1 VDRKIMHLNAPMAGF
16 RINNRLLPPLALVS
30 AFAIVLVATVIGA
43 LVWTAYDARTRVLDQ
58 EKSDL
63 KNLAHSLAEHGFLT
77 FQNVDLVLA
86 SLAELYSPSPSPANI
101 NRYLR
106 TRRQGL
112 PQVSEFGILDEKGD
126 WKSSSLNALP
136 TSNEADS
143 SWFTIHQD
151 IEDSAV
157 QISAPLHLRGMERW
171 TVIVSR
177 RINQEDGGFGGV
189 AFAAID
195 LNFFAQ
201 YYKTF
206 DVGKAGGIALFRTDG
221 KLLAHSRSTETGV
234 DLSNTALFKT
244 NLALSPRDT
253 LRIVSP
259 LDNVA
264 RFLAYEQCQNYF
276 MLITVAESEDEVL
289 APWRADVRS
298 KALFAAAFLGV
309 VALFAV
315 ALGAQFRHR
324 QKIEKQL
331 RDREARYRVLA
342 ENAGDVVMQ
351 FERRGT
357 FTYVSPAAERVLG
370 WTEQALIGKRC
381 VEYVHPEDMAG
392 VNWAFSELRDRTAA
406 KTITYRMRKADLSH
420 VWVETHFRRTTP
432 EFGEGHEIVA
442 GLRDVTERRAMEE
455 ELHTLNK
462 KLASLATTDGL
473 TGLANR
479 RAFDQFLRNHEGAQN
494 AALLMIDIDHFK
506 QYNDHF
512 GHLRGDQCL
521 RAVADAIGALVQ
533 DANGFAARYGGEE
546 FAIVLPLTSEAQ
558 AILTADAIHT
568 SIRDLN
574 IANPASE
581 FKWVTLSIG
590 IAHKG
595 DRRCDVL
602 EVLRE
607 ADLALYQAKRC
618 GRNQTVLGSALTGA
632 FLETSDAPATARLEP

>member
-1 VDRKIMHLNAPMAGF
+1 MVSF
-16 RINNRLLPPLALVS
+16 RINNRPLPPLALLS
-30 AFAIVLVATVIGA
+30 TFAIVLVATVVGA
-43 LVWTAYDARTRVLDQ
+43 LAWLAYDARSRLLEQ

-63 KNLAHSLAEHGFLT
+63 RNLAHSLAEHGFLT

-86 SLAELYSPSPSPANI
+86 SIAERTLYSPPPPPEHVNT
-101 NRYLR
+101 YLR

-112 PQVSEFGILDEKGD
+112 PQVSEFGILDEKGN

-136 TSNEADS
+136 TSNEANS

-157 QISAPLHLRGMERW
+157 QISVPLHLRGMERW

-177 RINQEDGGFGGV
+177 RINKEDGGFGGV

-195 LNFFAQ
+195 LNFFTQ

-206 DVGKAGGIALFRTDG
+206 DVGKQGGIALFRTDG
-221 KLLAHSRSTETGV
+221 RLLAHSRSTDTGV
-234 DLSNTALFKT
+234 DLSNTTLFKT
-244 NLALSPRDT
+244 NLALAPRDT
-253 LRIVSP
+253 MRTVSP
-259 LDNVA
+259 LDHVP

-276 MLITVAESEDEVL
+276 LLITVAESEDEVL

-298 KALFAAAFLGV
+298 DALFAVGFLAV

-324 QKIEKQL
+324 HKIEKQL

-351 FERRGT
+351 FERRGN

-392 VNWAFSELRDRTAA
+392 VNDAFSELREHAAA
-406 KTITYRMRKADLSH
+406 KTITYRMRRADLSH

-432 EFGEGHEIVA
+432 DSADGLEIVA

-479 RAFDQFLRNHEGAQN
+479 RAFDQFLRNLEDDEN
-494 AALLMIDIDHFK
+494 TALLMIDIDHFK
-506 QYNDHF
+506 QYNDRF
-512 GHLRGDQCL
+512 GHLRGDECL
-521 RAVADAIGALVQ
+521 RTVADVIGALVR

-546 FAIVLPLTSEAQ
+546 FAIVLPQTSEAQ
-558 AILTADAIHT
+558 AIRTAGAIHC
-568 SIRDLN
+568 SIGNLA
-574 IANPASE
+574 IANPASQ

-590 IAHKG
+590 IAHKAG
-595 DRRCDVL
+595 RESDAL
-602 EVLRE
+602 EVLRD
-607 ADLALYQAKRC
+607 ADLALYQAKRY
-618 GRNQTVLGSALTGA
+618 GRNRTVLASALSGEL
-632 FLETSDAPATARLEP
+632 LETGDAPATAVLEP

>member
-1 VDRKIMHLNAPMAGF
+1 MAGF
-16 RINNRLLPPLALVS
+16 SINNRQLPPLALVS
-30 AFAIVLVATVIGA
+30 AFAIVLVATVVGA
-43 LVWTAYDARTRVLDQ
+43 LAWLAYDARSRLLEQ

-63 KNLAHSLAEHGFLT
+63 RNLAHSLAEHGFLT

-86 SLAELYSPSPSPANI
+86 SIAERTLYSPPPPPENI
-101 NRYLR
+101 KAYLR

-112 PQVSEFGILDEKGD
+112 PQVSEFGILDDKGN

-136 TSNEADS
+136 TSNEAES

-151 IEDSAV
+151 IEDSAM

-195 LNFFAQ
+195 LNFFTQ

-206 DVGKAGGIALFRTDG
+206 DVGKHGSIALFRTDG
-221 KLLAHSRSTETGV
+221 KLLAHSRSTDIGV

-253 LRIVSP
+253 MRTVSP
-259 LDNVA
+259 LDDVM

-298 KALFAAAFLGV
+298 DALFAAGFFGV
-309 VALFAV
+309 VALFAL
-315 ALGAQFRHR
+315 ALGAQFKHRHR
-324 QKIEKQL
+324 IEKQL

-381 VEYVHPEDMAG
+381 VEFVHPEDMAG
-392 VNWAFSELRDRTAA
+392 VNRAFSELRDHAA
-406 KTITYRMRKADLSH
+406 SKTITYRMLKADLSH

-432 EFGEGHEIVA
+432 DSADGLEIVA
-442 GLRDVTERRAMEE
+442 GLRDVTERQAMEA
-455 ELHTLNK
+455 ELRTLNK
-462 KLASLATTDGL
+462 KLSSLATTDGL

-479 RAFDQFLRNHEGAQN
+479 RAFDQFLRSHEGEDN
-494 AALLMIDIDHFK
+494 IALLMIDIDRFK
-506 QYNDHF
+506 QYNDRF
-512 GHLRGDQCL
+512 GHLRGDECL
-521 RAVADAIGALVQ
+521 RTVADVIGALVR

-546 FAIVLPLTSEAQ
+546 FAIVLPQTSEAQ
-558 AILTADAIHT
+558 AILTASAIHDC
-568 SIRDLN
+568 IRDLA

-581 FKWVTLSIG
+581 FEWVTLSIG

-595 DRRCDVL
+595 DRRSDAL
-602 EVLRE
+602 EVLRD

-618 GRNQTVLGSALTGA
+618 GRNRTVLGSALTGE
-632 FLETSDAPATARLEP
+632 LPETGDAPATAMLEP